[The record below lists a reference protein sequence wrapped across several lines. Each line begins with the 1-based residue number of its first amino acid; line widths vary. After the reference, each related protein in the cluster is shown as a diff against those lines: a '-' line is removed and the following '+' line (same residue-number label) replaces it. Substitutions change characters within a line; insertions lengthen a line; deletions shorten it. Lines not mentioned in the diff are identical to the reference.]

1 MSRRDN
7 VEARCPTCHMHATLC
22 ICDLVPRLEARTRL
36 SLLVH
41 YREAR
46 KPTNTGLLAARCL
59 PGSEVGIVGDRA
71 RPLALPLVRPGE
83 LGVLLSPDEDAVPLA
98 QYAGSDQPLVLV
110 VPDGS
115 WRQAGKM
122 RRRVPGLAELPCVTL
137 PPTRTTT
144 GSAPSRAAVGSRPL
158 RRSRTHS
165 ASSRATVCGDRGG
178 DARRVPRDGRSD
190 AVAARTLRD
199 GEVTGGIPRRRS
211 LTIRAGRDPFAH
223 EMALRSRR

>member
-7 VEARCPTCHMHATLC
+7 VEARCSTCHMHATLC
-22 ICDLVPRLEARTRL
+22 ICELVPRLEARTRL

-71 RPLALPLVRPGE
+71 RPLALPLIRPGE
-83 LGVLLSPDEDAVPLA
+83 LGLLLSPDEDAVPLA

-137 PPTRTTT
+137 PPTRTTYRL
-144 GSAPSRAAVGSRPL
+144 RAEP
-158 RRSRTHS
+158 RSGGL
-165 ASSRATVCGDRGG
+165 ATLEAIAHALGILEGDRG
-178 DARRVPRDGRSD
+178 AAIEAAMLSVFRVMVD
-190 AVAARTLRD
+190 RTLWLRGILGD
-199 GEVTGGIPRRRS
+199 GEVTGGIPS
-211 LTIRAGRDPFAH
+211 AALAHDP
-223 EMALRSRR
+223 RGT